1 MINFHSKSYFV
12 SLHLWRHAH
21 AAARGW
27 ISMTMMEMILGEE
40 EDDDASDDSVCYV
53 DHSYSISQRFF
64 RTVKGV

>member
-27 ISMTMMEMILGEE
+27 ISMTMMEMILRRRRMMMLRTT
-40 EDDDASDDSVCYV
+40 VYV
-53 DHSYSISQRFF
+53 MWTIPTQYHRGSSGQ
-64 RTVKGV
+64 

>member
-27 ISMTMMEMILGEE
+27 ISMTMMEMILGRRRMMMLRTT
-40 EDDDASDDSVCYV
+40 VYV
-53 DHSYSISQRFF
+53 MWTIPTQYHRGSSGQ
-64 RTVKGV
+64 